1 MVARLE
7 EKRLAGD
14 QVFSY
19 ITHRILGR
27 LCEILVGGYGWLWP
41 RVEISAFFV
50 FLELRR
56 FLYFGQNRVE
66 VGDYLA
72 KNASFST
79 GGFAVGSTAGALCFE
94 THPYFETQRQ
104 RNPARFS

>member
-50 FLELRR
+50 FFELRR
-56 FLYFGQNRVE
+56 FLYFGQNRVG
-66 VGDYLA
+66 VGDHACKKGIVFQSGLH
-72 KNASFST
+72 S
-79 GGFAVGSTAGALCFE
+79 GFHSGSSVF
-94 THPYFETQRQ
+94 
-104 RNPARFS
+104 